1 MHKIFSQQ
9 KHILLFLPIFLI
21 VAAAAYYIGTQQYK
35 PKGQVIDAKTH
46 FDERDAATKKFDRLT
61 NDYDSAC
68 YNYQDLYAAYDTLYD
83 KVGANSGLERKARID
98 GARGNE
104 ESCYR

>member
-1 MHKIFSQQ
+1 MHTHYSQR
-9 KHILLFLPIFLI
+9 KLLLLFLPILVI
-21 VAAAAYYIGTQQYK
+21 IAGAAYYIGAQQYK
-35 PKGQVIDAKTH
+35 PKGQVIDTKTH

-68 YNYQDLYAAYDTLYD
+68 YNYQDLYAAYDALYD

>member
-1 MHKIFSQQ
+1 MNLHLSRRKLM
-9 KHILLFLPIFLI
+9 LLFLPILLI
-21 VAAAAYYIGTQQYK
+21 VAGTAYYAGTQRPQY
-35 PKGQVIDAKTH
+35 KGQVIEAKTY
-46 FDERDAATKKFDRLT
+46 FEERDARDKKFNRLT

-68 YNYQDLYAAYDTLYD
+68 YNYQDLYAAYDMLYD
-83 KVGANSGLERKARID
+83 KVGAHSGLERKARID